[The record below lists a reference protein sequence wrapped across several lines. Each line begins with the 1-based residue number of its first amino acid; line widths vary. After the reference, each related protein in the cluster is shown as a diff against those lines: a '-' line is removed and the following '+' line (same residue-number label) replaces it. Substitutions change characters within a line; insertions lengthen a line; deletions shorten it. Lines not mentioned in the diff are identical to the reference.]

1 MAGIL
6 KVANLEERKRALA
19 EESELYRQML
29 HVQIRN
35 AQLYSLSVRD
45 KFRSFNKTNP
55 LLILGLPLLL
65 RLIRGSVVKRSSPFG
80 KFRVFGT
87 VMAVLPVARRILPV
101 VFKFVARQRA
111 KKRAK
116 REMDAQTAAAAI

>member
-1 MAGIL
+1 VAGIL
-6 KVANLEERKRALA
+6 KVDNLQERKRALA

-55 LLILGLPLLL
+55 LLMLGIPLITRML
-65 RLIRGSVVKRSSPFG
+65 RGSVTKRSSPFG
-80 KFRVFGT
+80 NFRFFGSA
-87 VMAVLPVARRILPV
+87 MAVWPVARRIVPL
-101 VFKFVARQRA
+101 VFRFLASRRK
-111 KKRAK
+111 KKRAARK
-116 REMDAQTAAAAI
+116 MRSRMPAAA

>member
-1 MAGIL
+1 VAAIL
-6 KVANLEERKRALA
+6 KVENLAERKRALA

-35 AQLYSLSVRD
+35 AQLYSLSVRE
-45 KFRSFNKTNP
+45 KFRGFNKTNP
-55 LLILGLPLLL
+55 LLMLAVPLLI
-65 RLIRGSVVKRSSPFG
+65 RFIRGSLVKRSSPFG

-101 VFKFVARQRA
+101 IFKFVARQRS
-111 KKRAK
+111 KKRAQ
-116 REMDAQTAAAAI
+116 REMDAESAAAAI